1 MSSVVLFAL
10 LFFPISFTP
19 GPNML
24 LALSFGMS
32 MGFKK
37 TLPLICGVLLGVF
50 CVILL
55 CGLGLGVFLS
65 ANETIFNVFMCA
77 CALYLGFLAFKMWRK
92 AENIK
97 FQSSNISTKFKALF
111 FYGLTSCLSNA
122 KSWACFVAL
131 LPAFLDKANPLNAQ
145 LALIILAALLIEF
158 INMSIYTLGGIVL
171 RKVLVKHAILLQ
183 RISALLIV
191 FIAILMLLSVFFN
204 VKI

>member
-77 CALYLGFLAFKMWRK
+77 CALYLAFLAFKMWRK

-97 FQSSNISTKFKALF
+97 FQSANISTKFKALF

-131 LPAFLDKANPLNAQ
+131 LPAFLDKTNPLNAQ

-158 INMSIYTLGGIVL
+158 INMSIYTLGGIML

>member
-65 ANETIFNVFMCA
+65 ANERIFNVFMCA

-97 FQSSNISTKFKALF
+97 FQSANISTKFKALF

-158 INMSIYTLGGIVL
+158 INMSIYTLGGIML